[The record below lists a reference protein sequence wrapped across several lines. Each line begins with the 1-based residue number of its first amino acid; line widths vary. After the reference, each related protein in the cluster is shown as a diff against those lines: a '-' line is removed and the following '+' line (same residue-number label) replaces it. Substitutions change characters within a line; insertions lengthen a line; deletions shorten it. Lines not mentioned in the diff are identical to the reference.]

1 MRGEATPILEVESV
15 HSGYGRLMVLHGL
28 SMAVRRGETVAVL
41 GRNGAGKTTL
51 VRTIMGIVRPWRGRI
66 LFAGRDISGQPPHRV
81 ARLGIGVV
89 LQGHRIFPS
98 LTVYENLTLL
108 GRDGNEERRLDEI
121 LARFPNLRQRLNVR
135 AGHLSGGER
144 KMLALARALMM
155 SPVLLI
161 LDEPSEGLSPAM
173 VEQVRSL
180 LSGLKKDG
188 HTIMLVEQNLDLAL
202 ALSDRVYVL
211 AQGQVAYHSST
222 TEGTARESLEALLA
236 L

>member
-1 MRGEATPILEVESV
+1 MRGEAAPILEVESV
-15 HSGYGRLMVLHGL
+15 HSGYGRLMVLRGL